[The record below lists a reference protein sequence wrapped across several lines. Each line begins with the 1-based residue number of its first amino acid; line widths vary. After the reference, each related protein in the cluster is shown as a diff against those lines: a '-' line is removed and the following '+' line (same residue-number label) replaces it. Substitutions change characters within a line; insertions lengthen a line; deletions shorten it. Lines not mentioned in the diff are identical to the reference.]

1 MMFDKPVTTYRLQLH
16 KEFTFRD
23 AKRLIDYLS
32 ELGVTHIYSSP
43 FFRASP
49 GSNHG
54 YDICDHNELNP
65 EIGTRE
71 DFDAFVEEL
80 HRRDMGLIVDFVPN
94 HMGISDPDNQWWM
107 DVLENGPS
115 SPYARFFDIEWHP
128 LKQEL
133 ANKVL
138 LPILGD
144 PYGKALESGTLQVQF
159 EHGVFKLHTPAS
171 PLPLEIRSTRPL
183 LRSAAEHLE
192 SPPDEL
198 FSILT
203 ALDNLPPREETD
215 ADKVAERMREK
226 GVIQNRLAR
235 LCEEQPEVEK
245 QITVAVSE
253 WNDVHDPQNIDRMDA
268 LLSDQSYRLSYWRVA
283 AEEINYRRF
292 FDVNSLAGI
301 RVELPEVFDATHELL
316 LELFSKKQLSGVRI
330 DHIDGLALPLNYL
343 EKLRHKMSEAVGDQ
357 SDGLLLVEKILA
369 INEKLRSEWQV
380 DGTTGYEFAS
390 QVMNLLINRSSERE
404 LTQAYTRFLDDRL
417 EYQEAVYNGKRLVM
431 SCEVNVLGVMLG
443 RMSEGHRWYRDFTQ
457 NALNTAIREI
467 IACFPVYRTYIDP
480 ELPVSDADAAV
491 INQAISLARRRN
503 SSLERSIFDFIR
515 TVLLAPAD
523 SAHTVDE
530 QMRKAFV
537 LKFQQCTSPISAKGV
552 EDTAFYNY
560 NRLVALNE
568 VGSNPGV
575 FGLPTEAF
583 HKQCQSRL
591 EEWPYNMISTSTH
604 DTKRSEDV
612 RMRILAISEMAGEWA
627 KAVKR
632 WHTLNRKHKPV
643 IDGLAAP
650 DANEEYLIYQTL
662 IGTWPLFPMN
672 EAQRD
677 DYISRMQAYI
687 TKALHEA
694 KSNSSWIEPNESWD
708 QAVRDFIQRILS
720 ADEKNRFIT
729 SFESFAQPMA
739 ELGAINSLAQLVLK
753 LTTPG
758 LPDIYQGTE
767 IWDFSLVD
775 PDNRRPVDYDFR
787 YNLLR
792 DNRSPSDLLENW
804 RDGGIK
810 LHITQKLLHLRRANP
825 TLVLKGSYQPL
836 EVTGDYADS
845 CVAYLRQHGD
855 VDLLIVIPRVS
866 SKVGFPPIGDVWKDT
881 LINLPSANQA
891 VGQWEN
897 LLTGC
902 SHPSASSLMLAEV
915 LSELPVAAL
924 YRNQQNQG

>member
-1 MMFDKPVTTYRLQLH
+1 MFDKPVTTYRLQLH

-23 AKRLIDYLS
+23 AKNLVPYLS
-32 ELGVTHIYSSP
+32 NLGVTHIYSSP

-65 EIGTRE
+65 EIGTPE
-71 DFDAFVEEL
+71 EFDALIEEL
-80 HRRDMGLIVDFVPN
+80 HHLGMGLIVDFVPN

-115 SPYARFFDIEWHP
+115 SPYARFFDIEWRP

-159 EHGVFKLHTPAS
+159 AQGVFKLHTPAS
-171 PLPLEIRSTRPL
+171 LLPLEIRSTRPL
-183 LRSAAEHLE
+183 LRYAAERLE
-192 SPPDEL
+192 SAPDEL

-203 ALDNLPPREETD
+203 ALENLPPREETD
-215 ADKVAERMREK
+215 SEKIAERMREK
-226 GVIQNRLAR
+226 GVIQNRLSK
-235 LCEEQPEVEK
+235 LCEDQPEVEK
-245 QITVAVSE
+245 QIQAAVNE
-253 WNDVHDPQNIDRMDA
+253 WNDVHDHENIDRMDS

-292 FDVNSLAGI
+292 FDVNTLAGI

-316 LELFSKKQLSGVRI
+316 LELFSKKQLDGVRI
-330 DHIDGLALPLNYL
+330 DHIDGLALPLIYL
-343 EKLRHKMSEAVGDQ
+343 EKLRDKMREATGDA
-357 SDGLLLVEKILA
+357 SGGLLLVEKILA
-369 INEKLRSEWQV
+369 INEKLRPEWQV
-380 DGTTGYEFAS
+380 EGTTGYEFAN

-404 LTQAYTRFLDDRL
+404 LTQCYTRFLDDRL
-417 EYQEAVYNGKRLVM
+417 EYQDSVYDGKRLVM

-480 ELPVSDADAAV
+480 DLPVSDADAAV
-491 INQAISLARRRN
+491 INQAIALARRKN

-575 FGLPTEAF
+575 FGLPAEAF
-583 HKQCQSRL
+583 HKQCQARL
-591 EEWPYNMISTSTH
+591 EEWPYNMVSTSTH

-643 IDGLAAP
+643 IDGVSVP
-650 DANEEYLIYQTL
+650 DANEEYFIYQTL
-662 IGTWPLFPMN
+662 IGTWPLASMN
-672 EAQRD
+672 DDERQ
-677 DYISRMQAYI
+677 DYISRIQAYM

-694 KSNSSWIEPNESWD
+694 KANSSWIEPNEAWD
-708 QAVRDFIQRILS
+708 QSVRDFIQRILNP
-720 ADEKNRFIT
+720 DEKNRFIT
-729 SFESFAQPMA
+729 SFEAFANPIA
-739 ELGAINSLAQLVLK
+739 ELGAVNSLAQLVLK

-775 PDNRRPVDYDFR
+775 PDNRRSVDYEHR

-792 DNRSPSDLLENW
+792 ASRSPSELLQNW

-825 TLVLKGSYQPL
+825 SLVFKGTYLPL
-836 EVTGDYADS
+836 DATGTHADS

-855 VDLLIVIPRVS
+855 DELLVVMPRVS
-866 SKVGFPPIGDVWKDT
+866 SKVGFPPIGDLWKDT
-881 LINLPSANQA
+881 ELTMPPEHQTS
-891 VGQWEN
+891 GQWKD
-897 LLTGC
+897 LLTGSC
-902 SHPSASSLMLAEV
+902 HPPASSLKLADI
-915 LSELPVAAL
+915 LNDWPVAVL
-924 YRNQQNQG
+924 LRKSNG